1 MTIKIAILG
10 YGKIAAD
17 QHVPS
22 IAATPGCEL
31 VAVISRRGVGP
42 DGVPAFTSLAEMIA
56 SKIEVDAVALC
67 NRPDERIET
76 AREAIAAGLHVFLE
90 KPPATTLGAAA
101 ALRDYATAQGV
112 TLFASWHARANAAVE
127 QAKAFLATR
136 AISAIEINWLEDV
149 EKWHPGQSWI
159 WAPGGFGVYDPGINA
174 LSILTHI
181 VPFAINV
188 KSARHEMPHGVAMP
202 IRAEIDF
209 DAPDHPVAAHAVFD
223 WSPVADED
231 WSIRVTSD
239 AGLVVLDHGG
249 KRLSIDGQIICDG
262 ADEEYARLYGQFADL
277 VTTGQSDVD
286 LNPLRIVADAF
297 MIAHTEMRAPLP

>member
-56 SKIEVDAVALC
+56 SEIEVDAVALC
-67 NRPDERIET
+67 NRPDERIAT

-101 ALRDYATAQGV
+101 ALRDYAAAQGV

-202 IRAEIDF
+202 IRAEIEF
-209 DAPDHPVAAHAVFD
+209 DAPDHAVTAHA
-223 WSPVADED
+223 
-231 WSIRVTSD
+231 
-239 AGLVVLDHGG
+239 GLIVLDHGG
-249 KRLSIDGQIICDG
+249 KRLSIDGQILCDG
-262 ADEEYARLYGQFADL
+262 ADEEYARLYGQFVDL
-277 VTTGQSDVD
+277 VTTGKSGVD
-286 LNPLRIVADAF
+286 LEPLRIVADAF